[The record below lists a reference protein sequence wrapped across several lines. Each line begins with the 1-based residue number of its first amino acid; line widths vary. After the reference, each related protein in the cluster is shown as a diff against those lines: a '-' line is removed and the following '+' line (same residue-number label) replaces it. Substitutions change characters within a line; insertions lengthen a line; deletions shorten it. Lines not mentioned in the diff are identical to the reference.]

1 MRDSHRVGYGAAS
14 ERGRSIG
21 RSHFFASTPPARG
34 PLPLSTREHS
44 DVDVV
49 EKAEENFPRL
59 DTDDESSDDRDASRR
74 DAWARAFGVGQK
86 LIFERATSRRASG
99 IGEEVEVAMTRARGF
114 GGDEDEEDAHRQFTR
129 RASRTHVG
137 APVIYPSSSMRRD
150 DRTRFERKR
159 RLEDWRH
166 AAPMTGAFCDGE
178 NFARWERA
186 SADRYRSLR
195 SARVGSMGGIPNL
208 GNSCY
213 ISSTLQLL
221 KSMKKFVEDVGAVDQ
236 SLEKPLLSALR
247 DFFESDI
254 DELSAAGVKLA
265 MSRVRDDFGEY
276 DQHDAMEFLT
286 VLLETIENE
295 IGDSAAS
302 CPSRKN
308 FLWRIDHELKCA
320 KCGKANTIQ
329 ETMYALTLQIE
340 PDERES
346 VETLLE
352 RFFTTEALQRK
363 CEECH
368 HDVSQ
373 SSRRIVSQP
382 RVLLLHLKRFSATYE
397 RGKMHLHKLSASI
410 RLPRS
415 VSLRLFADESDDQS
429 PPGVKTP
436 RADSP
441 SSSLGVATTDDA
453 YALLSVIAH
462 FGNSIQTGH
471 YVCHRREDRSS
482 SWRTFDDERVT
493 PYVARN
499 DESALVSAQEFE
511 RECYVV
517 AYETTTRTIDAARE
531 ERVETD
537 DK

>member
-1 MRDSHRVGYGAAS
+1 MRDRHRVGYGAAS

-21 RSHFFASTPPARG
+21 RSQFFASTPPARG

-49 EKAEENFPRL
+49 ETAEENFPRL
-59 DTDDESSDDRDASRR
+59 DTDDDSSDERDATRR
-74 DAWARAFGVGQK
+74 DAWSRAFDVGEK
-86 LIFERATSRRASG
+86 LLESRATSRRASG
-99 IGEEVEVAMTRARGF
+99 IGEEVEATMTRERGF
-114 GGDEDEEDAHRQFTR
+114 GGDEDHDDDDYRQFTR

-137 APVIYPSSSMRRD
+137 APVIYPSSSSTRRD
-150 DRTRFERKR
+150 DRTTFERKR

-166 AAPMTGAFCDGE
+166 AAPMTGAFGDGE

-221 KSMKKFVEDVGAVDQ
+221 KSMKTFVEDVGAVDQ

-247 DFFESDI
+247 DFFESDV
-254 DELSAAGVKLA
+254 DELSAAGVKFA

-295 IGDSAAS
+295 IGDCAAA

-363 CEECH
+363 CDECH

-397 RGKMHLHKLSASI
+397 RGEMHLHKLSASI

-436 RADSP
+436 HADSP
-441 SSSLGVATTDDA
+441 SSSLGATTTDDV
-453 YALLSVIAH
+453 YTLLSVIAH

-471 YVCHRREDRSS
+471 YVCHRREDQSS

-499 DESALVSAQEFE
+499 DDDESALISAQEFE

-517 AYETTTRTIDAARE
+517 AYETTTTNDRRRE
-531 ERVETD
+531 
-537 DK
+537 

>member
-1 MRDSHRVGYGAAS
+1 MRDRNRVGYGAADA
-14 ERGRSIG
+14 RARSFGQSQIL
-21 RSHFFASTPPARG
+21 ASTTPPRG
-34 PLPLSTREHS
+34 PLPLSTRAHS

-49 EKAEENFPRL
+49 EREEEHFPRL
-59 DTDDESSDDRDASRR
+59 DTDDESSVDRDATLGNGRR
-74 DAWARAFGVGQK
+74 RAFDVGEN
-86 LIFERATSRRASG
+86 IFFDDATSRRTSRV
-99 IGEEVEVAMTRARGF
+99 GEDVEVPMTRARGF
-114 GGDEDEEDAHRQFTR
+114 GGAEDADEYGASHLPFTH

-137 APVIYPSSSMRRD
+137 APMIYASSQRRN
-150 DRTRFERKR
+150 DRTFERKR
-159 RLEDWRH
+159 RLDDWRH
-166 AAPMTGAFCDGE
+166 AAPMTGAFGDGE

-186 SADRYRSLR
+186 SVDRCRSLR
-195 SARVGSMGGIPNL
+195 SARAGSMGGIPNL

-213 ISSTLQLL
+213 MSSTLQLL
-221 KSMKKFVEDVGAVDQ
+221 RSMKSFVRDVGVAA
-236 SLEKPLLSALR
+236 SLEKPTLSALK
-247 DFFESDI
+247 DFFESDLG
-254 DELSAAGVKLA
+254 ELSAAGVKLA
-265 MSRVRDDFGEY
+265 MSHVRNEFGEY

-295 IGDSAAS
+295 IGDAAA

-320 KCGKANTIQ
+320 ACGKANTIQ

-352 RFFTTEALQRK
+352 RFFATESVHRK
-363 CEECH
+363 CDDEACRHET
-368 HDVSQ
+368 SQ

-382 RVLLLHLKRFSATYE
+382 KILLLHLKRFSATYE
-397 RGKMHLHKLSASI
+397 RGEMHLHKLSASI

-415 VSLRLFADESDDQS
+415 VSLRLFADESEDRS
-429 PPGVKTP
+429 PGVETP
-436 RADSP
+436 RADSHSP
-441 SSSLGVATTDDA
+441 SSTVGTPMNDT
-453 YALLSVIAH
+453 YALLSVISH
-462 FGNSIQTGH
+462 FGSSIQTGH

-499 DESALVSAQEFE
+499 DDDGARALISAQEFE

-517 AYETTTRTIDAARE
+517 AYETTTNDRRRE
-531 ERVETD
+531 
-537 DK
+537 